1 MSLSWVLF
9 GIGHAITYPY
19 FPKYIKMLGGS
30 DFEIGLIYAIQSLF
44 LLLFTIPGGHLT
56 DLLGRKR
63 LIVFF
68 TWLVVVI
75 QFFYAAAPYWTYLA
89 LIVAVESTILMYR
102 PALDA
107 IIADS
112 LPDELRAKGF
122 IITYTLP
129 NIPWFFMPL
138 IGGWLVDSFG
148 VLGLRY
154 GFLIS
159 GLVGIAAASLRAKFL
174 QETFQAAEGRATIEK
189 FAEGFIDSY
198 KLFIK
203 SFKLLPSTVKKFVI
217 GEFLIMAPSK
227 VAYYSFGV
235 IFASEILGLSASIW
249 GIATSLSV
257 AISVIAAPFLFKL
270 VEQASVRRW
279 ISIGF
284 LLIALAY
291 LSFMFLGLPGLMIA
305 AALTGLSSTLAHSL
319 PPALITSATPVEL
332 RGRAN
337 SHLLIS
343 LNTGTTWSAF
353 LMGIL
358 YSWSPL
364 LAFGFSAIMGF
375 LAALYVQLIVKGEGR
390 VSSQCLIK

>member
-1 MSLSWVLF
+1 MLF
-9 GIGHAITYPY
+9 GMGHAITYPY
-19 FPKYIKMLGGS
+19 FPKYIKMLGGG

-63 LIVFF
+63 MIVFF
-68 TWLVVVI
+68 TWLVVVM

-89 LIVAVESTILMYR
+89 LIVAVESTMLMYR

-189 FAEGFIDSY
+189 FAEGYGD
-198 KLFIK
+198 IK
-203 SFKLLPSTVKKFVI
+203 
-217 GEFLIMAPSK
+217 
-227 VAYYSFGV
+227 
-235 IFASEILGLSASIW
+235 
-249 GIATSLSV
+249 
-257 AISVIAAPFLFKL
+257 
-270 VEQASVRRW
+270 
-279 ISIGF
+279 
-284 LLIALAY
+284 
-291 LSFMFLGLPGLMIA
+291 
-305 AALTGLSSTLAHSL
+305 
-319 PPALITSATPVEL
+319 
-332 RGRAN
+332 
-337 SHLLIS
+337 
-343 LNTGTTWSAF
+343 
-353 LMGIL
+353 
-358 YSWSPL
+358 
-364 LAFGFSAIMGF
+364 
-375 LAALYVQLIVKGEGR
+375 
-390 VSSQCLIK
+390 